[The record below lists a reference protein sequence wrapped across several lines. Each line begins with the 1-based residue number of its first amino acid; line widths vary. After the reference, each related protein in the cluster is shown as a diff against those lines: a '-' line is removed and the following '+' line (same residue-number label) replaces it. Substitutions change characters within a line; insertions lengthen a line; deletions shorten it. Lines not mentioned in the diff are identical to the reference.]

1 MFAFFIPS
9 LTMVAPWA
17 CKDKKLVSLKIPTDP
32 SCIWSTDSKQC
43 LDKSDG
49 YPDECEIRGSD
60 YIYDHNSRG
69 TPLAGITGLVLRL
82 SLNNQRKKV
91 VFSIYQYLTYI
102 TH

>member
-43 LDKSDG
+43 LDKSDSG
-49 YPDECEIRGSD
+49 G
-60 YIYDHNSRG
+60 
-69 TPLAGITGLVLRL
+69 
-82 SLNNQRKKV
+82 K
-91 VFSIYQYLTYI
+91 
-102 TH
+102 